1 MKKIN
6 FKQIDLLRRRRE
18 EDNLAEPY
26 FIETKKYIKKGIF
39 IGLVLIATSLVA
51 GIPFIY
57 RIKVLENKKDKLK
70 IFSDEYDLIE
80 KKLNEEQQQLN
91 LLSSFNKKLKDSI
104 LNISSSS
111 ALFKEIA
118 LIIPK
123 DIQILNFNSK
133 GNKLILKSRLPNDEY
148 LRVINAFLI
157 NLDKSELV
165 KFNDIDL
172 KEIKSMD
179 GNYNDKD
186 YLFIINSKVSTDFKD
201 INEKYLIKLGSYGLF
216 KRLNILKNINNSTYW
231 DNDMKNLKRG
241 KNNLITP
248 EKAASFIPI
257 FISSGISILLVIFF
271 VIPQYIR
278 TTKVNFELNQLI
290 RKKNDLENLRSKYD
304 EVNKKFIKLNK
315 AKLSIINLISGNS
328 NLETLLTKLGEI
340 GKKHNIA
347 FDSIITKKITNFV
360 ETSSEKNLNT
370 NNNQA
375 NLINDNLLVEGTKK
389 YQIEFKFKTDFNKL
403 LSFLREI
410 EFQEN
415 IILLDNI
422 NIKYE
427 KNLLDPLKVDLIMT
441 IYGKL

>member
-1 MKKIN
+1 
-6 FKQIDLLRRRRE
+6 
-18 EDNLAEPY
+18 
-26 FIETKKYIKKGIF
+26 
-39 IGLVLIATSLVA
+39 
-51 GIPFIY
+51 
-57 RIKVLENKKDKLK
+57 
-70 IFSDEYDLIE
+70 
-80 KKLNEEQQQLN
+80 
-91 LLSSFNKKLKDSI
+91 
-104 LNISSSS
+104 
-111 ALFKEIA
+111 
-118 LIIPK
+118 
-123 DIQILNFNSK
+123 
-133 GNKLILKSRLPNDEY
+133 
-148 LRVINAFLI
+148 
-157 NLDKSELV
+157 
-165 KFNDIDL
+165 
-172 KEIKSMD
+172 
-179 GNYNDKD
+179 
-186 YLFIINSKVSTDFKD
+186 
-201 INEKYLIKLGSYGLF
+201 
-216 KRLNILKNINNSTYW
+216 
-231 DNDMKNLKRG
+231 MKNLKRG